1 MLSVK
6 APTTSTTEKYHSLR
20 WQYHGSGNYLR
31 DCFVEVLMKT
41 VRLSGKEFIAK
52 LLSGERDFDWV
63 NLEGSFDITRHE
75 RFLELQEYC
84 RKQHFSKSP
93 LQFNYAIFYQVVAR
107 GLSLP
112 HLRAYKANFQGADFS
127 VLTDED
133 VHAQMKYAS
142 SQYPYRGLQPDLT
155 REASLAGS
163 FFVHANL
170 FYAKLRGTDLSNA
183 TLVGA
188 GLYDVDME
196 GADFRN
202 ADLNGAIATGLQK
215 ARNADSVRNLEK
227 VMNVTPFP

>member
-1 MLSVK
+1 
-6 APTTSTTEKYHSLR
+6 
-20 WQYHGSGNYLR
+20 
-31 DCFVEVLMKT
+31 MKII
-41 VRLSGKEFIAK
+41 RLSGKEFIAK

-63 NLEGSFDITRHE
+63 GLEGSFNITRHE

-93 LQFNYAIFYQVVAR
+93 LQFNYAILYQVVAR

-133 VHAQMKYAS
+133 VHAQMKYVS
-142 SQYPYRGLQPDLT
+142 DQDPYRGSQPVLK
-155 REASLAGS
+155 REASLSES

-170 FYAKLRGTDLSNA
+170 AYANLRGTDLSNA

-188 GLYDVDME
+188 NLCDVHVE
-196 GADFRN
+196 EADFRN
-202 ADLNGAIATGLQK
+202 VDLNGAIITNK
-215 ARNADSVRNLEK
+215 DIFEARNTESVRNLELA
-227 VMNVTPFP
+227 VSIITL